1 MRSNDTSPKS
11 DGIQATSVKDP
22 VSEPNS
28 DQYTT
33 AIFERRIFVSPDA
46 LS

>member
-1 MRSNDTSPKS
+1 MRSNDTSPKAN
-11 DGIQATSVKDP
+11 GIQATSVKDP
-22 VSEPNS
+22 SPELNS

-33 AIFERRIFVSPDA
+33 AIFEQRIFVSPDA